1 MSANGRADLVCCVVA
16 KSLLRVP
23 VKLGQEHVAD
33 ETGHGFRQTH
43 SWTGIRAL

>member
-1 MSANGRADLVCCVVA
+1 MSANGRADLVRCVVA
-16 KSLLRVP
+16 KLLLQVAG
-23 VKLGQEHVAD
+23 KLGQEHVAD